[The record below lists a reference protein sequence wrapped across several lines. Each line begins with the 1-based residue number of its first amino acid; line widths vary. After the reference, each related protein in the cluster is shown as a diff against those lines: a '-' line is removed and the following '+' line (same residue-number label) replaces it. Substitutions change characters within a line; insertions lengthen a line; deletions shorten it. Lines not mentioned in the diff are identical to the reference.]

1 MLRKAIKIVKSLIV
15 LIVVFYVI
23 FGIANWPTILK
34 LIRNRE
40 TGTTTENQDRL
51 DALRNIDII
60 EEDKN
65 NNSPKYRSYTVAAD
79 STSYFK
85 NDWFYYPRLNIEG
98 ALEWNVAKDNI
109 NDEMIN
115 YLTHLSGTAEPA
127 DNGDMLISGHS
138 SYYWWAKGTYKDIFA
153 PLVNS
158 AVGDEIVV
166 KKNNV
171 SYGYRVAD
179 IFEIG
184 ASDDLALSIG
194 GANKRNLYLLTC
206 VPVGT
211 NLRRLII
218 RADLERIF

>member
-1 MLRKAIKIVKSLIV
+1 MRKAIKIVKSLIV

-34 LIRNRE
+34 LVQNKE
-40 TGTTTENQDRL
+40 SGTTTENQDRL
-51 DALRNIDII
+51 DALHNIDIF
-60 EEDKN
+60 EEDKSN
-65 NNSPKYRSYTVAAD
+65 KSPKYRNFTVAAD
-79 STSYFK
+79 SSGYFK

-98 ALEWNVAKDNI
+98 AVEWNVAKDNV
-109 NDEMIN
+109 NGEMIN

-127 DNGDMLISGHS
+127 GNGDMLISGHS
-138 SYYWWAKGTYKDIFA
+138 SYYWWAEGSYKDIFA
-153 PLVNS
+153 TLVD
-158 AVGDEIVV
+158 AKIRDEIVV

-179 IFEIG
+179 VFEIG

-211 NLRRLII
+211 NLRRLVI